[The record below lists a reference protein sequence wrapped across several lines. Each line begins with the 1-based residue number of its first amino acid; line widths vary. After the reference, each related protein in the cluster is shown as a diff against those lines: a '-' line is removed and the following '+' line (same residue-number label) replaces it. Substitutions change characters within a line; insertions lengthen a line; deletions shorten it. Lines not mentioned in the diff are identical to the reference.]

1 MRYTENCR
9 HIVLMNNNF
18 AQIDVTV
25 VGGGLA
31 GMAAAFHLAKGGMRV
46 LCIEPEAESRDA
58 VGESLDWSAP
68 ELLAALGLPMARLL
82 SEDIATY
89 KRHVILRLRSGAA
102 EHYVPSDWLAKPPF
116 NVELRTMH
124 VDRTR
129 LDSTLRDVV
138 LAAGVTWLC
147 DKVVRVERTD
157 KTVTSVV
164 TVGGVE
170 VSSRWF
176 VDASGSGTS
185 LFPRVFGLPVTE
197 FGPRK
202 VAMWD
207 YFPASEPLEGTTLN
221 ADCEGPIYMSWVWQI
236 PIHPETISVGYVATG
251 ESVGEKR
258 KRGMSLQDIFSEQI
272 GFIPELKD
280 VAHASNLNP
289 PRTTSFRCRAYSKT
303 NGPNWLVIGESAALV
318 DPMTSNGVTA
328 ALRHAEEASRL
339 IVRSRNRK
347 QLPWLPRSLYSLRV
361 RYMANFFNSGIEK
374 VVYDWPI
381 RTRLGPI
388 RAGDVYTI
396 PAWSINNIYSRIRP
410 NGLASTILFGMFL
423 GTLRFAM
430 NLFYWYCA
438 RSQSAAPARAAS

>member
-1 MRYTENCR
+1 
-9 HIVLMNNNF
+9 
-18 AQIDVTV
+18 
-25 VGGGLA
+25 
-31 GMAAAFHLAKGGMRV
+31 MAAAFHLAKAGLNV
-46 LCIEPEAESRDA
+46 LCIEADTEKRDP

-68 ELLAALGLPMARLL
+68 ELLAALGLPMTRLL
-82 SEDIATY
+82 EEQMATW
-89 KRHVILRLRSGAA
+89 KRHVILKLRSGAS
-102 EHYVPSDWLAKPPF
+102 EHYVPNDWLARPPF
-116 NVELRTMH
+116 NVELRTLH

-129 LDSTLRDVV
+129 LDRALREIVV
-138 LAAGVTWLC
+138 SAGVSWLR
-147 DKVVRVERTD
+147 DKVVRVEHYDR
-157 KTVTSVV
+157 TVTSVA
-164 TVGGVE
+164 TRSGAE
-170 VSSRWF
+170 ICSRWYL
-176 VDASGSGTS
+176 DASGSAAS
-185 LFPRVFGLPVTE
+185 LFPRLFHLPADE
-197 FGPRK
+197 FGPKK
-202 VAMWD
+202 VAIWD
-207 YFPASEPLEGTTLN
+207 YFPAREPLEGTTLS
-221 ADCEGPIYMSWVWQI
+221 ADCEGPFYMSWIWQI
-236 PIHPETISVGYVATG
+236 PIHPKTISVGYVDSGA
-251 ESVGEKR
+251 SIAEKR
-258 KRGMSLQDIFSEQI
+258 KRGMSLQDILREQMDQ
-272 GFIPELKD
+272 FPELRQL
-280 VAHASNLNP
+280 AQSAAAISPH
-289 PRTTSFRCRAYSKT
+289 TTSFRCRAYAKT
-303 NGPNWLVIGESAALV
+303 NGPNWLVIGESAAVV

-328 ALRHAEEASRL
+328 ALRHAEEAARI